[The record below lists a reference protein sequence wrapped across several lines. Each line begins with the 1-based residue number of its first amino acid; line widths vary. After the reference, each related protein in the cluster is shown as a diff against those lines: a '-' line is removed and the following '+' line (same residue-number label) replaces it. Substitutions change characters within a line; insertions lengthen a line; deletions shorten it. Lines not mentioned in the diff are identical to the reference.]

1 MGHLKNKE
9 EENKSIIAQWAD
21 LYYHELYRWAKH
33 KLTDIHLAEDLTQE
47 TFMAALKAL
56 NGFKAKSKPRTWLFQ
71 ILNNKIVDHYRSKGK
86 NISVS
91 MEEYQLMDYTDGMF
105 DGQNGWKEKG
115 MNSFWSGTD
124 SQAEELDMEQNLDN
138 CMYSLP
144 EAWRKVVFDKY
155 YLDKKAEIICDEN
168 GLSKTNYWQ
177 IMHRMKLFL
186 KDCLE
191 RIHKN
196 KH

>member
-56 NGFKAKSKPRTWLFQ
+56 NGFKAQSKPRTWLFQ

-124 SQAEELDMEQNLDN
+124 SQAEELDMEQNLNN